1 MTKTTAAIMTARP
14 RTIASSATVR
24 EAAKLM
30 KDEDVGSLP
39 VVQQDRLVG
48 VLTDRDIAVRV
59 VAEGRDATTPVAEVA
74 SGTPVTVESSA
85 DLDQALQLMSEHQVR
100 RLPVVENG
108 RVIGI
113 VALADL
119 ARYIRSSQSDSLP
132 ACVTLAHTLVRISE
146 RRAQP
151 AESVAAE

>member
-1 MTKTTAAIMTARP
+1 MTKTAADIMTASP

-48 VLTDRDIAVRV
+48 VVTDRDIAVRV

-74 SGTPVTVESSA
+74 SNKPVTVEPSA
-85 DLDQALQLMSEHQVR
+85 NLERALELMAEHQVR
-100 RLPVVENG
+100 RLPVVEG
-108 RVIGI
+108 DRLVGVI
-113 VALADL
+113 AQADI
-119 ARYIRSSQSDSLP
+119 ARLGKDKRTGDLLEELSQP
-132 ACVTLAHTLVRISE
+132 
-146 RRAQP
+146 
-151 AESVAAE
+151 

>member
-1 MTKTTAAIMTARP
+1 MTKTAADIMTASP

-48 VLTDRDIAVRV
+48 VVTDRDIAVRV

-74 SGTPVTVESSA
+74 SNKPVTVEPSA
-85 DLDQALQLMSEHQVR
+85 NLEQALELMAEHQVR
-100 RLPVVENG
+100 RLPVVEG
-108 RVIGI
+108 DRLVGVI
-113 VALADL
+113 AQADI
-119 ARYIRSSQSDSLP
+119 ARLGKDKRTGDLLEELSQP
-132 ACVTLAHTLVRISE
+132 
-146 RRAQP
+146 
-151 AESVAAE
+151 